1 MGKIFGSK
9 KQKNPISRK
18 KPMPRKKQII
28 YGSLILVG
36 VFFAAVALRVLIGDI
51 LEDAAARDE
60 YEQLREFSPNASGT
74 EPDASE
80 VADEFIESDEFEDH
94 EAAEEENVELRN
106 LSFDELA
113 AINNDFVGWISIGS
127 FIDYPVV
134 RGRDNSRYIT
144 TTFTGNRNSAGAI
157 FMDYRNARNFDEH
170 VSILYGHYTRDGS
183 MFSSLVNYLNPT
195 FLQNNP
201 IINITTRDG
210 KTLSYR
216 VFAARQTD
224 AWDPAY
230 SIGFTDSTKASEV
243 FPEAPEN
250 ASRFIL
256 LSTCTRGGSDDER
269 ILVFAAIS
277 G

>member
-1 MGKIFGSK
+1 VGKIFGSK